1 MKSHSYSRLFLAALV
16 MAIVFVISE
25 FIIEGFAKAVL
36 GVTEES
42 YLQDI
47 HLSLSGFRY
56 HLVNIAYFYSF
67 CSLTMW
73 LYGSLLA
80 KHVTLKH
87 TVLATSLFLLAL
99 VFLTTVNMVNIG
111 LIPFAAG
118 LTSFIFNALELVPA
132 IVVGANVYSTGDK
145 SNN

>member
-47 HLSLSGFRY
+47 HLSLNGFRY

-67 CSLTMW
+67 CCLTMW

-80 KHVTLKH
+80 KYVSLKH
-87 TVLATSLFLLAL
+87 TVPATTLFLLAL

-132 IVVGANVYSTGDK
+132 IVVGANVYSAGDK